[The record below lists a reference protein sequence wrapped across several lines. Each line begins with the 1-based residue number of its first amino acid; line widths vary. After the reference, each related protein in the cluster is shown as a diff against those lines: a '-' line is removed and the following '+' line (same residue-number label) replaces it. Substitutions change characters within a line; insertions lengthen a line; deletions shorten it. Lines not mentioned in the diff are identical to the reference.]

1 MAKARKKKVVKKAK
15 KAKKA
20 KKVRCSGKTSDGK
33 RCKRWV
39 ALPRKRCYQHK

>member
-1 MAKARKKKVVKKAK
+1 MAKARKKKVVK

-39 ALPRKRCYQHK
+39 ELPRKRCYQHK